1 MREDVFRGVFKNS
14 ISGKELRKYDDYAQ
28 YPRSALILRV
38 LSKKRWPST
47 ASGKVVSCVTQLK
60 LYNLDKLSCSIYC

>member
-1 MREDVFRGVFKNS
+1 MRVVVYDS
-14 ISGKELRKYDDYAQ
+14 ILRNKLRKYDDYAQ
-28 YPRSALILRV
+28 YPQSALILRV